1 MNTKPWRHGVSMY
14 VRYIDRTRD
23 YYLSKGYE
31 RPYQWAHFEDVPF
44 TRLSKPLSE
53 SRVVLVS
60 TSEIAERG
68 SEEPEADGHQSAG
81 GVYSIASDVP
91 AERLYTRTRSYDRGA
106 TLIDDV
112 NAFYPTTWLH
122 QAVDSGRIGS
132 LTSRFH
138 GVYNTYSQRHTRERD
153 CPEVLRRCREDGA
166 DVAVLTAI

>member
-1 MNTKPWRHGVSMY
+1 MSMY

-23 YYLSKGYE
+23 YYLAKGYD
-31 RPYQWAHFEDVPF
+31 RSYQWAHFEDVPF
-44 TRLSKPLSE
+44 TRLSKPLAE

-68 SEEPEADGHQSAG
+68 TEEPEADGHQSAG
-81 GVYSIASDVP
+81 GVYSIDADVP
-91 AERLYTRTRSYDRGA
+91 AERLFSRTRSYDRGA
-106 TLIDDV
+106 TTIDDV
-112 NAFYPTTWLH
+112 GSFYPTTGLH
-122 QAVDSGRIGS
+122 EALASGRIGS

-166 DVAVLTAI
+166 DVAILTSI